1 MRLVTYNIQYSLGQD
16 GRFDLTRVVR
26 AVEGADIIALQEVER
41 FWPRSGLADQPAE
54 IGLLLPDY
62 HWVYGP
68 AFDVDGSESLADGS
82 VRNRRRQFGPMLL
95 SRTPL
100 LSSRLH
106 LLPKMGTLEGF
117 NMDTGALEGVI
128 MTGPGP
134 LRIYSL
140 HLSATAPAD
149 RLLQL
154 DRLFAILERA
164 VEDGGAWTGERD
176 FHGTDWS
183 CGEPRPPMP
192 EACVLMG
199 DFNAEPDS
207 EEYRRLT
214 HTNSE
219 STGTGARDRFCDA
232 WVAAG
237 NGLNDVFTRSPYPGT
252 IPNREMRLDYCF
264 VTGDLGARVNRAW
277 VDHKALGSDHYPC
290 WFDIDAP

>member
-1 MRLVTYNIQYSLGQD
+1 MRLVTYNIRYSLGQD
-16 GRFDLTRVVR
+16 GRYDLARVVR

-41 FWPRSGLADQPAE
+41 FWPRSGMADQPAE

-68 AFDVDGSESLADGS
+68 AFDVDASERTDEGTLL
-82 VRNRRRQFGPMLL
+82 NRRRQFGPMLL
-95 SRTPL
+95 SRTPI

-106 LLPKMGTLEGF
+106 VLPKIGTAEGF
-117 NMDTGALEGVI
+117 NMDTGALEGI
-128 MTGPGP
+128 IQTDGGP
-134 LRIYSL
+134 LRAYSL
-140 HLSATAPAD
+140 HLSALSPED

-154 DRLFAILERA
+154 DRLFAVLERA
-164 VEDGGAWTGERD
+164 VEDGGAWSGEHPV
-176 FHGTDWS
+176 HGGDWS
-183 CGEPRPPMP
+183 CGEPTPPMP
-192 EACVLMG
+192 EAAILLG

-219 STGTGARDRFCDA
+219 STGTGARDRFADA

-237 NGLNDVFTRSPYPGT
+237 NGLNDVFTRSPYPGAVR
-252 IPNREMRLDYCF
+252 NREMRLDYCF

-290 WFDIDAP
+290 WFVIDAP